1 MTENSK
7 IIWKNIDELLPY
19 ERNAKK
25 HPEEQVQ
32 YVANSLERFGWRQPV
47 VIDKDGVI
55 VVGHGRVLA
64 AKKLGWE
71 KVPCELADDLTDDEI
86 KAYRL
91 ADNKTNESDWD
102 DELLDIELD
111 ELEDLPE
118 IDMSDYGFERSIE
131 PFEEETERV
140 SLAERYLV
148 PPFSVLNGAKA
159 NWLERKKAWISKGIK
174 SELGRGGGL
183 VFQLPEWMERQSQM
197 TRG

>member
-1 MTENSK
+1 MTETSK
-7 IIWKNIDELLPY
+7 IIWKNIDELRPY

-47 VIDKDGVI
+47 VIDKDDVI

-102 DELLDIELD
+102 DELLDFTGKKAVL
-111 ELEDLPE
+111 
-118 IDMSDYGFERSIE
+118 
-131 PFEEETERV
+131 
-140 SLAERYLV
+140 
-148 PPFSVLNGAKA
+148 LNG
-159 NWLERKKAWISKGIK
+159 
-174 SELGRGGGL
+174 
-183 VFQLPEWMERQSQM
+183 
-197 TRG
+197 T